1 MRAPSN
7 LKDFVYK
14 SIESDLLAGNLHS
27 GDIINE
33 KDLVEKSLYYLSHE
47 KEREAI
53 AMHGYEKVKKMHS
66 YRIRLQQML
75 DIVFGE
81 KPEER

>member
-33 KDLVEKSLYYLSHE
+33 KDLV
-47 KEREAI
+47 
-53 AMHGYEKVKKMHS
+53 
-66 YRIRLQQML
+66 
-75 DIVFGE
+75 
-81 KPEER
+81 